1 MWNYNSCKRVYDLC
15 RLVIAFHA
23 GNVHLKSGGDI
34 ISKAHFEAGIKLGAL
49 FHQFIGVPISF
60 ENVEL
65 LEKAMESCIKLQPF
79 VVDAKVRI
87 DRNKLRE
94 KISSFGYTSLDAEML
109 SAEVTVRVEGKEV
122 KAVLRWDEILRYPI
136 MEVVHEDRR

>member
-1 MWNYNSCKRVYDLC
+1 MVTTSYAD
-15 RLVIAFHA
+15 A
-23 GNVHLKSGGDI
+23 VHPKSGGGT

-60 ENVEL
+60 ENAEL

-87 DRNKLRE
+87 DRDKLRE
-94 KISSFGYTSLDAEML
+94 KLSSFGYTSLDAEML
-109 SAEVTVRVEGKEV
+109 SAEVIVRVEGREV
-122 KAVLRWDEILRYPI
+122 KAILRWDEILKYPM
-136 MEVVHEDRR
+136 MEVVYEAKK